1 MKRASAGVLTSVVM
15 LSAAG
20 LVFELTLTRIFSAA
34 IWYHYTFVAISV
46 AMFGWGL
53 GGFMVYLLKL
63 VRLENHLAWMLVLL
77 SLLFALVLPLFPYGI
92 LQFPFTPERL
102 NFYFL
107 MGLLPF
113 IAGGAALS
121 LMFDVYSSDSNRLY
135 FADLGGAAAGTL
147 MVPVVIR
154 GLGVE
159 TAIFATAIFPSCAAI
174 LLSLRLQ
181 HHAKRFWMT
190 ISILVLTAATGLTV
204 WNSRTQTLVIR
215 DAPSKGLYH
224 LLRSSPGS
232 RMISDR
238 WNAYSRISSVSGYD
252 ERRLAR
258 LFIDSDA
265 WTDILRWNGR
275 PDGIRDA
282 MGWFRAFPFR
292 LAKEPRVLVIGPGGG
307 TDMVLAIC
315 AGSSKVTAVEM
326 NPLIVDGVRAWG
338 EKAGNLYDH
347 PKVTLVMDEGRN
359 FIERTS
365 ELFDLIVLGFVD
377 SWASVTSGG
386 LSLTENY
393 LYTRDALTAYYDH
406 LTEEGAVAI
415 IRWPTDVPRLVANS
429 VSFLTNRGMSIREIG
444 EHVLAVSERKPK
456 GSEPVETVFILSKSP
471 ISRGTADRLLMGH
484 SESHAIWVPGRKSE
498 SIYTDLF
505 EEKRTFERYTQ
516 SFDTLATPVYDDR
529 PFYFAADKPYGI
541 PSFLVRLFRLPV
553 ITVLA
558 FTLLLLMG
566 SRFLGFQAPGPKT
579 VAYFAA
585 LGGGFIICE
594 VALIQRL
601 ILLLGHPIYALIVI
615 LFTILLSGALG
626 SWYAR
631 RFDPGAISQALGWI
645 LPVVILLML
654 LAAFALPS
662 LVRIALPL
670 NLPVRILL
678 TGVMIFPFGF
688 FMGMPFPLGLRK
700 AATGGQR
707 EGGTPASA
715 LWGINGVASV
725 AGSIGGVALA
735 VAAGFTWVFLAGACC
750 YALAWM
756 TRP

>member
-1 MKRASAGVLTSVVM
+1 
-15 LSAAG
+15 
-20 LVFELTLTRIFSAA
+20 
-34 IWYHYTFVAISV
+34 
-46 AMFGWGL
+46 
-53 GGFMVYLLKL
+53 
-63 VRLENHLAWMLVLL
+63 
-77 SLLFALVLPLFPYGI
+77 
-92 LQFPFTPERL
+92 
-102 NFYFL
+102 

-113 IAGGAALS
+113 IAGGATLS
-121 LMFDVYSSDSNRLY
+121 LMFDAYRIDSNRLY
-135 FADLGGAAAGTL
+135 FADLGGAALGTL
-147 MVPVVIR
+147 VVPLIVS

-159 TAIFATAIFPSCAAI
+159 TAILATAILPSIAAM
-174 LLSLRLQ
+174 LLSFRL
-181 HHAKRFWMT
+181 HHRAKHLWMSLSVIVLVAAVT
-190 ISILVLTAATGLTV
+190 ITV
-204 WNSRTQTLVIR
+204 WNSHTQTLIIR
-215 DAPSKGLYH
+215 DAPSKGLYQ

-252 ERRLAR
+252 ERHLAR

-265 WTDILRWNGR
+265 WTDILRWDGLPNGL
-275 PDGIRDA
+275 PNA
-282 MGWFRAFPFR
+282 MEWFRAFPFR

-326 NPLIVDGVRAWG
+326 NPLIVDGVRVWG

-347 PKVTLVMDEGRN
+347 PKVTLIMDEGRN

-365 ELFDLIVLGFVD
+365 ERFDLIVLGFVD

-393 LYTRDALTAYYDH
+393 LYTRDALAAYYDH
-406 LTEEGAVAI
+406 LTEDGAVAI

-429 VSFLTNRGMSIREIG
+429 VSFLTKRGMHIQEIG
-444 EHVLAVSERKPK
+444 EHLLAVSERKPK
-456 GSEPVETVFILSKSP
+456 GSEPVETVFILSKVP
-471 ISRGTADRLLMGH
+471 ISRGTADRLLTGH
-484 SESHAIWVPGRKSE
+484 SESHAIWVPGRESE
-498 SIYTDLF
+498 SVYKDLF
-505 EEKRTFERYTQ
+505 EGKRSFERYTQ

-541 PSFLVRLFRLPV
+541 PSFLVRLFRLPM
-553 ITVLA
+553 IMVLV
-558 FTLLLLMG
+558 FTLLLLAG

-579 VAYFAA
+579 VAYFTT
-585 LGGGFIICE
+585 LGVGFIICE

-601 ILLLGHPIYALIVI
+601 ILLLGHPIYALVVI

-626 SWYAR
+626 SWYAK
-631 RFDPGAISQALGWI
+631 RFDPEAISRVLGWI

-654 LAAFALPS
+654 LAAFALPL
-662 LVRIALPL
+662 LVRMALPL
-670 NLPVRILL
+670 NLPVRILI
-678 TGVMIFPFGF
+678 TGVAIFPFGF

-700 AATGGQR
+700 AATGGPR
-707 EGGTPASA
+707 GGDTPASV

-725 AGSIGGVALA
+725 VGSIGGVALA

-756 TRP
+756 TRPTD